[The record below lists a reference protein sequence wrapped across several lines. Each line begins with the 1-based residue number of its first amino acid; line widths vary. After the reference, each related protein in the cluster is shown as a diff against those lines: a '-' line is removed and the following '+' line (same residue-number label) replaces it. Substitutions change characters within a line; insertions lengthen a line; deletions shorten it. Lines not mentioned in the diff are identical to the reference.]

1 MFQEDAMFRI
11 RGWTSLRA
19 SVAAFGLVAA
29 AAGAAQAAPISTAP
43 MMMTY
48 DTTVGSFIGPSG
60 QTSVTDP
67 ITYVPVSG
75 ASFLAP
81 SSLSLGAFQVNALP
95 SGQSVT
101 YNNTPFSIKFAPTH
115 VGDMVPTAD
124 QVPFNITGHLTGTVS
139 GPNQSS
145 VVATFDAP
153 PTTTT
158 SDPTNPG
165 YQFNAGLYANTLKV
179 ADNPLSLVPST
190 SNNGMTTIQANLV
203 SSTYTAPVPE
213 PSTILLFAA
222 TAAGLGLRRQIRRAR
237 LAD

>member
-1 MFQEDAMFRI
+1 MYRI

-19 SVAAFGLVAA
+19 SVVAFGLVAA
-29 AAGAAQAAPISTAP
+29 AAGAAQAAPIAP
-43 MMMTY
+43 MMTY
-48 DTTVGSFIGPSG
+48 NTINTTGSTISPSG

-81 SSLSLGAFQVNALP
+81 SSLSLGSFQVNPLSA
-95 SGQSVT
+95 GQSVT
-101 YNNTPFSIKFAPTH
+101 YNNTPFSITFAPTQ
-115 VGDMVPTAD
+115 VGNSGLTPG
-124 QVPFNITGHLTGTVS
+124 QNPFSITGVLNGTIN
-139 GPNQSS
+139 GPSQSS
-145 VVATFDAP
+145 VVATFNPP
-153 PTTTT
+153 PTTAT

-165 YQFNAGLYANTLKV
+165 YQFNAGLYANTLSV
-179 ADNPLSLVPST
+179 ANNPLTLVPST
-190 SNNGMTTIQANLV
+190 SNNGMTSIQANLV

-222 TAAGLGLRRQIRRAR
+222 TVAGLGLRRQIRRAR